1 MFNDFHYLYQAI
13 VVTLFVA
20 TIALL
25 ALERLERH
33 MIAVIAIA
41 VLLLTQAISLDDFL
55 HFVDWDVIGLI
66 LCMSVYSV
74 ILEVSGFGKWIAYRA
89 VARVKKPLLLLY
101 VVILLSGVV
110 SLVLENTITVFVFAP
125 IAFEIA
131 SILGVSAKEVLIGI
145 ALTAGMAGS
154 ATMVGDPPAIIVA
167 GHYNLAFTDFFVYKS
182 RPSMF
187 FIITIP
193 MLIATALYVLQ
204 NYIHREKRDVNTAK
218 MDEGSVDKWFVL
230 EASLFL
236 FLKIAL
242 LSLRKEL
249 GIPLTLSAIVALAGL
264 YITRVTVHRDIECIK
279 ESLKE
284 GLDYKLPLFL
294 VAIFLLSN
302 SLKKHGVTDSIA
314 NLVMERMGENIL
326 ALGVTI
332 FIISTVL
339 SAFIENI
346 PVTLTLLPIVDSIAV
361 KIGVDPLIL
370 AWGVLSGLTA
380 GGGYT
385 CIGSGA
391 NVVAMHILGNKN
403 IKTGFADFIKTAL
416 SFNIANTVMVI
427 VLYTSIWLR

>member
-1 MFNDFHYLYQAI
+1 MFNDFHHLYQVI

-33 MIAVIAIA
+33 VIAVVAIA

-74 ILEVSGFGKWIAYRA
+74 ILEVSGFGKLIAYRA
-89 VARVKKPLLLLY
+89 VARVKNPLLLLY

-125 IAFEIA
+125 MAFEIA

-187 FIITIP
+187 FIVIIP

-204 NYIHREKRDVNTAK
+204 NYVHRGKRDVNTAR

-264 YITRVTVHRDIECIK
+264 YITRVAVHRDIKCIEK
-279 ESLKE
+279 SLKE

-314 NLVMERMGENIL
+314 NLIIGRMGGNIL
-326 ALGVTI
+326 ALGVAI
-332 FIISTVL
+332 FIISAVL

-370 AWGVLSGLTA
+370 AWGTLSGLTA

-385 CIGSGA
+385 YIGSGA

-416 SFNIANTVMVI
+416 SFNIANTVIVI
-427 VLYTSIWLR
+427 VLYTSIWLL

>member
-101 VVILLSGVV
+101 VVVLLSGVV

-218 MDEGSVDKWFVL
+218 MDEGSV
-230 EASLFL
+230 
-236 FLKIAL
+236 
-242 LSLRKEL
+242 
-249 GIPLTLSAIVALAGL
+249 IPLS
-264 YITRVTVHRDIECIK
+264 
-279 ESLKE
+279 
-284 GLDYKLPLFL
+284 
-294 VAIFLLSN
+294 
-302 SLKKHGVTDSIA
+302 
-314 NLVMERMGENIL
+314 
-326 ALGVTI
+326 
-332 FIISTVL
+332 
-339 SAFIENI
+339 
-346 PVTLTLLPIVDSIAV
+346 
-361 KIGVDPLIL
+361 
-370 AWGVLSGLTA
+370 
-380 GGGYT
+380 
-385 CIGSGA
+385 
-391 NVVAMHILGNKN
+391 
-403 IKTGFADFIKTAL
+403 
-416 SFNIANTVMVI
+416 
-427 VLYTSIWLR
+427 